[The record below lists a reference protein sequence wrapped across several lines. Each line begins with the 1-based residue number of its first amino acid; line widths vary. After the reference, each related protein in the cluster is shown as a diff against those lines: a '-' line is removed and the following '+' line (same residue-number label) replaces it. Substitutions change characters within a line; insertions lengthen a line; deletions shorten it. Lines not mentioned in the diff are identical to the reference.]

1 MAPEI
6 VEGKPLDFRTDVFS
20 VGIMLYL
27 LATGNLPFQGRNPH
41 EVLRRITEGKF
52 IDPRSAGRGVDEG
65 LARIITR
72 SLARRPEDRYA
83 DVGPMAADLLA
94 YLAPAQLSDV
104 RAELK
109 AYFADPA
116 GYDAA
121 LPARLAPALTTAA
134 TGELRERRS
143 AKALELWNRV
153 LAFDPGNVAV
163 ATALRKLEGRAR
175 LRNAGL
181 ALGLALAV
189 GTGGWAAAR
198 ALRRAAPAGHP
209 AKTPPV
215 ALLAPAPTVK
225 AGPTP
230 AGPLPSVGAAPIAA
244 AELPRR
250 ATGAAPHLSR
260 TPSRAEP
267 RPAPDTSAKPFQ
279 MRSFKLGPTP
289 QNVDVYLD
297 GERQFGYDV
306 DHTTIS
312 VPWAGVHV
320 IEFKSPGGCCF
331 GERVEVGPDRPLPP
345 DDRIARRL
353 KWKPAH
359 LVVTIEPPGTAAK
372 VMVRE
377 PDRPAAAT
385 TARAGEEVDI
395 PFFTDDDSSK
405 EVEIS
410 VDAGDAFASEHLR
423 VRAGQRI
430 KHVIKLKTG
439 GN

>member
-1 MAPEI
+1 
-6 VEGKPLDFRTDVFS
+6 
-20 VGIMLYL
+20 
-27 LATGNLPFQGRNPH
+27 
-41 EVLRRITEGKF
+41 
-52 IDPRSAGRGVDEG
+52 
-65 LARIITR
+65 
-72 SLARRPEDRYA
+72 
-83 DVGPMAADLLA
+83 
-94 YLAPAQLSDV
+94 
-104 RAELK
+104 
-109 AYFADPA
+109 
-116 GYDAA
+116 
-121 LPARLAPALTTAA
+121 
-134 TGELRERRS
+134 
-143 AKALELWNRV
+143 
-153 LAFDPGNVAV
+153 
-163 ATALRKLEGRAR
+163 
-175 LRNAGL
+175 
-181 ALGLALAV
+181 
-189 GTGGWAAAR
+189 
-198 ALRRAAPAGHP
+198 
-209 AKTPPV
+209 
-215 ALLAPAPTVK
+215 
-225 AGPTP
+225 
-230 AGPLPSVGAAPIAA
+230 
-244 AELPRR
+244 
-250 ATGAAPHLSR
+250 
-260 TPSRAEP
+260 
-267 RPAPDTSAKPFQ
+267 

-312 VPWAGVHV
+312 VPWTGVHV

-331 GERVEVGPDRPLPP
+331 GERVEVGPERPLPP

-359 LVVTIEPPGTAAK
+359 LVVTIEPPGIAAK